1 MKNHNYY
8 TYILTNENR
17 TVLYTGVTN
26 DLEKRL
32 IEHQQDSNGAK
43 KTFAGRYNCT
53 NLVYYEYYQYV
64 QHAIAREK
72 QIKGW
77 KRSKKVA
84 LIEHFNPQWRFLN
97 DPIEIEK
104 GDLPVWYVGDEPPLI
119 KDLMKNVGKID
130 PDL

>member
-1 MKNHNYY
+1 MKDHNYY

-26 DLEKRL
+26 DLETRL
-32 IEHQQDSNGAK
+32 IEHLQDSLGDK
-43 KTFAGRYNCT
+43 QTFAGKYNCIH
-53 NLVYYEYYQYV
+53 LVYYEYYQYV
-64 QHAIAREK
+64 QLAIAREK

-97 DPIEIEK
+97 DPFEIEK
-104 GDLPVWYVGDEPPLI
+104 GNLPVWYVGDEPPLI
-119 KDLMKNVGKID
+119 KDLMKNKGVID
-130 PDL
+130 